1 MLPISDLNPTRRF
14 PILTFAIIGI
24 NVAVFIWEMTLSAP
38 ALERA
43 FMDLAVVPANI
54 THAPFSL
61 ESLLDVL
68 RSMFMHG
75 GFEHIF
81 GNMLYLY
88 LFGDNLE
95 DRMGGLLYL
104 GMYVLCGFAAVVAQ
118 VAITPG
124 STVPMVGASGAIAGV
139 LGGYMIMF
147 PTVRVRGI
155 IPLGRIGT
163 LQEMPAVFV
172 LGFWFV
178 LQLFNGIASL
188 GVPTASGGGVA
199 FFAHIGGFVV
209 GVIVTWLFMRL
220 VPQPP
225 RGDRNRML
233 YQRARRY
240 PF

>member
-1 MLPISDLNPTRRF
+1 MKARS
-14 PILTFAIIGI
+14 
-24 NVAVFIWEMTLSAP
+24 
-38 ALERA
+38 
-43 FMDLAVVPANI
+43 VP
-54 THAPFSL
+54 
-61 ESLLDVL
+61 L
-68 RSMFMHG
+68 RTP
-75 GFEHIF
+75 
-81 GNMLYLY
+81 
-88 LFGDNLE
+88 
-95 DRMGGLLYL
+95 
-104 GMYVLCGFAAVVAQ
+104 
-118 VAITPG
+118 AITPEIMLRAYAAG
-124 STVPMVGASGAIAGV
+124 IFPMAESADDPGLFWVEPE
-139 LGGYMIMF
+139 L
-147 PTVRVRGI
+147 RGI

-209 GVIVTWLFMRL
+209 GVVVTWLFMRL